1 MTVSAVLSL
10 LNLASVGVFGIV
22 LSVAFCDL
30 EWTRQR

>member
-22 LSVAFCDL
+22 LSAAFCDL
-30 EWTRQR
+30 E